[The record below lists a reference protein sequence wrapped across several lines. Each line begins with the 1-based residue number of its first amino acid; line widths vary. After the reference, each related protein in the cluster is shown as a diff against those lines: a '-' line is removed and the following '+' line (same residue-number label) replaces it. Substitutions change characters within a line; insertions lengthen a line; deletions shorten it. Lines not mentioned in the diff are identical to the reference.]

1 MKHVYTLDD
10 LKIGDLPKNAKLAVL
25 GYPVSHSKSPQMHQA
40 ALDALGI
47 EVTYIRLEL
56 KPGSLA
62 EAFELMQQRGF
73 IGCNV
78 TIPHKFEARENCDE
92 VSASVELLGVANTIH
107 FKEGKVLGDN
117 SDGPGLL
124 RALEDDFQCVIAGAN
139 VLVLGAGGGAGKAI
153 ATQLNQAGCAS
164 LILSN
169 RTVSKVEELANDLTD
184 SGTKVSV
191 LGNSV
196 EELEAVA
203 GELDIIINATS
214 MGMKPEDAVPFP
226 TSVIKARHKV
236 YDAIYNPVETKL
248 LEAAKANGA
257 KTANGLSMLI
267 HQGAVSFELW
277 LGDKPDITLMREAIM
292 TTSTN

>member
-10 LKIGDLPKNAKLAVL
+10 LKTGDLPNNARLAVL

-40 ALDALGI
+40 ALDALKI
-47 EVTYIRLEL
+47 DVTYIRIELE
-56 KPGSLA
+56 PGSLA
-62 EAFELMQQRGF
+62 EAFELMQEHGF

-92 VSASVELLGVANTIH
+92 VSSSVELLGVANTIH
-107 FKEGKVLGDN
+107 FKDGKVLGDN

-124 RALEDDFQCVIAGAN
+124 RALEDDFECVLEGAR
-139 VLVLGAGGGAGKAI
+139 VLLLGAGGGAGKAI
-153 ATQLNQAGCAS
+153 ATQLNQAGCTS
-164 LILSN
+164 LVLSN
-169 RTVSKVEELANDLTD
+169 RTVSKVEDLANDLTD
-184 SGTKVSV
+184 SGTKISV
-191 LGNSV
+191 LGSSA
-196 EELEAVA
+196 EALAEVA

-226 TSVIKARHKV
+226 TEAITAQHKV
-236 YDAIYNPVETKL
+236 YDAVYNPVETKL

-257 KTANGLSMLI
+257 MTANGLSMLI

-277 LGDKPDITLMREAIM
+277 LGQKPDIKLMRQAISS
-292 TTSTN
+292 TS